1 MNQLRPILR
10 GNPTREQR
18 LVLSSAQL
26 DEPPSHGKSRT
37 LAALGL
43 GGTLLATTQVASAVT
58 ATSVSCT
65 GAVTAAGPMIGFGIA
80 ALKGIAIGLV
90 AGSVVYGSIVA
101 VRESEQPSP
110 HPTEQQNQQ
119 TLVPSRGKLPQ
130 QGVLQ
135 PESADGPIATKRV
148 GVAPLPVETNVASPI
163 AAVAAES
170 TNRNTAAAETIEL
183 PKDRPPPA
191 RSPRA
196 VPVSNSAKDLPKSL
210 PNTAVRSSSVA
221 AIGRVASSSS
231 TTAANKHNPPVAA
244 HSLES
249 EVALLDFAQRALAAG
264 QPSVALQDLDTHRR
278 LFPNPHLLPEAT
290 LVRIEALFALGRFAE
305 ARKLGEQLLAAQ
317 PAGALAQRVRSL
329 LNLPAIPENP

>member
-43 GGTLLATTQVASAVT
+43 GGTLLATTQVASAGT
-58 ATSVSCT
+58 AASVSGT
-65 GAVTAAGPMIGFGIA
+65 GAVTAAGPLIGFGIA
-80 ALKGIAIGLV
+80 ALKGVAIGLV

-101 VRESEQPSP
+101 VRESAQPSP
-110 HPTEQQNQQ
+110 HPTEQQNHQ
-119 TLVPSRGKLPQ
+119 TLVPSRGKLQ
-130 QGVLQ
+130 QRGDLR
-135 PESADGPIATKRV
+135 PESADGPIATKRAV
-148 GVAPLPVETNVASPI
+148 VAPLPVETVAASPI
-163 AAVAAES
+163 AAG
-170 TNRNTAAAETIEL
+170 AAASANKKAASAETFES
-183 PKDRPPPA
+183 PKNRMPPA
-191 RSPRA
+191 RSPRPIA
-196 VPVSNSAKDLPKSL
+196 VPNAANDMPKSL
-210 PNTAVRSSSVA
+210 ADTAARSSSVA
-221 AIGRVASSSS
+221 AVGRVASSSS
-231 TTAANKHNPPVAA
+231 TTVSNKHNPPVAA

-249 EVALLDFAQRALAAG
+249 EVAVLDFAQRALAAG